1 MAARRRKKQ
10 SSAVPIIIVAVLVV
24 VIPAAIAGIVLL
36 VLNAGGGGGTGKDKV
51 GPGTTDWLPEPE
63 LAKNL
68 QEQETVLKRSG
79 FRFRMPRN
87 WVQTPTAPAAPG
99 FEDYVFVGQDIT
111 HKDGS
116 HPDLF
121 IREYTIGDREWP
133 KVSQD
138 LRYLLSKA
146 FEFLEK
152 KFNLP
157 YQQGVAELGRI
168 NGVDFIKAPAEVQA
182 VGRHDFMLVYFCV
195 SRPHQLLI
203 RARAFDPDHERALR
217 LIETSIRTLK
227 R

>member
-1 MAARRRKKQ
+1 VRG
-10 SSAVPIIIVAVLVV
+10 SV
-24 VIPAAIAGIVLL
+24 
-36 VLNAGGGGGTGKDKV
+36 GGDN
-51 GPGTTDWLPEPE
+51 PE
-63 LAKNL
+63 
-68 QEQETVLKRSG
+68 
-79 FRFRMPRN
+79 
-87 WVQTPTAPAAPG
+87 WVQTPAQPAAPG
-99 FEDYVFVGQDIT
+99 FEDYIFAGQDIT

-121 IREYTIGDREWP
+121 IREYTIGDRGWAT
-133 KVSQD
+133 VSQD

-146 FEFLEK
+146 FEFLDRQY
-152 KFNLP
+152 NVHHR
-157 YQQGVAELGRI
+157 QGAAELGRI

-217 LIETSIRTLK
+217 LTETNIRTLK

>member
-1 MAARRRKKQ
+1 MAVGQVRG
-10 SSAVPIIIVAVLVV
+10 SV
-24 VIPAAIAGIVLL
+24 
-36 VLNAGGGGGTGKDKV
+36 GGDN
-51 GPGTTDWLPEPE
+51 PE
-63 LAKNL
+63 
-68 QEQETVLKRSG
+68 
-79 FRFRMPRN
+79 
-87 WVQTPTAPAAPG
+87 WVQTPAQPAAPG

-203 RARAFDPDHERALR
+203 RARAFDPDHERTLR